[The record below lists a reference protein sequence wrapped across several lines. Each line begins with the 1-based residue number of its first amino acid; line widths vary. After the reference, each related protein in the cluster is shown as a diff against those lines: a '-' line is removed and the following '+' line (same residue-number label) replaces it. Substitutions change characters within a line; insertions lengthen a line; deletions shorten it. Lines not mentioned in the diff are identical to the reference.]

1 MANFSYRNRNYNASF
16 SINANGQKILVIT
29 NPDRVELHVKN
40 GEHIAIRKELNGNKR
55 EIDLKEPQQKDFYDG
70 LIREARKV
78 AEKEESDRNAK
89 DAFNQ
94 RVDEEYRNNDE
105 SVFNQQV
112 DREYEAQ
119 VDFNKTL
126 NIAVVGNVSSGKSS
140 LINAILMR
148 HRNNAVADV
157 GATSGVTTEL
167 NILRLNDERV
177 RLIDSPGL
185 GDIRKEN
192 SAVTKEFLKHIDIG
206 ILVVTGSA
214 DASQKQYFDDLR
226 ANCTRVFLVLNK
238 CDQWDNYKSQALEDV
253 KEQWKQCLGVDK
265 IYAVCA
271 LGYDK
276 QLPNN
281 FSLDIRGVNELR
293 EDIEVFLESE
303 GKKLL
308 LARHMGDKKSY
319 AQGIIVT
326 AVTAVGVQAALPGKA
341 FFITATQMAAI
352 TSLYYLYTGKVLSK
366 GAVLALLPVFAGQA
380 VATNVF
386 LFFTSFIPP
395 TGVVE
400 IAAAITAI
408 SITSAML
415 AAVNFVLSSGIE
427 LTEKDTTGILKN
439 KFNEYRNRVGT
450 ILKRLG
456 MTDIRNLGSLNFK
469 DIIDG
474 LF

>member
-1 MANFSYRNRNYNASF
+1 MATFSYKNRNYTASF
-16 SINANGQKILVIT
+16 SANANSQQILVVT
-29 NPDRVELHVKN
+29 NSERVELHIKN
-40 GEHIAIRKELNGNKR
+40 ADHKAIRKDVQGNNR
-55 EIDLKEPQQKDFYDG
+55 EIDLEEPQRKDFYDG
-70 LIREARKV
+70 LIQEARKV
-78 AEKEESDRNAK
+78 AEKEENDCNA
-89 DAFNQ
+89 
-94 RVDEEYRNNDE
+94 E
-105 SVFNQQV
+105 SVFNKQV
-112 DREYEAQ
+112 DTEYAAQ
-119 VDFNKTL
+119 IDFNKTL

-140 LINAILMR
+140 LINALLMR
-148 HRNNAVADV
+148 NRENAVADV

-185 GDIRKEN
+185 GDIQKEN
-192 SAVTKEFLKHIDIG
+192 SDITREFLKHIDIG

-214 DASQKQYFDDLR
+214 DASQKQYFDELR

-238 CDQWDNYKSQALEDV
+238 RDQWDNYRPQALEDV
-253 KEQWKQCLGVDK
+253 KEQWKQCLGVNE

-271 LGYDK
+271 LGYDE
-276 QLPNN
+276 QLPDD
-281 FSLDIRGVNELR
+281 FPLDIRGVNELR

-319 AQGIIVT
+319 AKGIIVT
-326 AVTAVGVQAALPGKA
+326 AVAAVGFQALLPGKA
-341 FFITATQMAAI
+341 FYITATQMAAI
-352 TSLYYLYTGKVLSK
+352 TSLYYLYTGTILSG

-380 VATNVF
+380 AATTGF
-386 LFFTSFIPP
+386 LFFISFIPP
-395 TGVVE
+395 TGILE

-427 LTEKDTTGILKN
+427 LTEKDTTGILKA
-439 KFNEYRNRVGT
+439 KFNEYRSRVVT

-456 MTDIRNLGSLNFK
+456 MTDIRKLGSLNFK

>member
-1 MANFSYRNRNYNASF
+1 MANFSYKNRNYIASF

-29 NPDRVELHVKN
+29 NSERAEIHIKN
-40 GEHIAIRKELNGNKR
+40 GDRKAIRKDLQGNNR
-55 EIDLKEPQQKDFYDG
+55 EIDLQEPQCQEFYDG
-70 LIREARKV
+70 LIRQARRV
-78 AEKEESDRNAK
+78 AEQEENDRNA
-89 DAFNQ
+89 
-94 RVDEEYRNNDE
+94 E
-105 SVFNQQV
+105 SVFNRQV
-112 DREYEAQ
+112 DTEYAEQ
-119 VDFNKTL
+119 VQDFNKTL
-126 NIAVVGNVSSGKSS
+126 NIAIIGNVSSGKSS
-140 LINAILMR
+140 LINALLMR
-148 HRNNAVADV
+148 NRDNFVAEV

-185 GDIRKEN
+185 GDIRREN
-192 SAVTKEFLKHIDIG
+192 SDITREFLKHIDIG

-226 ANCTRVFLVLNK
+226 TNCTHVFLVLNK
-238 CDQWDNYKSQALEDV
+238 CDQWDDYRPQALENV
-253 KEQWKQCLGVDK
+253 KNQWRKCLGVDT

-271 LGYDK
+271 FGYDK
-276 QLPNN
+276 QLPDNIA
-281 FSLDIRGVNELR
+281 LDIRGVDKLR
-293 EDIEVFLESE
+293 EDIELFLDSE

-308 LARHMGDKKSY
+308 LARHMGDKKNY
-319 AQGIIVT
+319 AKGIIVG
-326 AVTAVGVQAALPGKA
+326 AVAAVGIQAIFPGKA

-352 TSLYYLYTGKVLSK
+352 TSLYYLYTGQVLSK

-395 TGVVE
+395 TGVIE

-415 AAVNFVLSSGIE
+415 AAVDFVLSSGIE
-427 LTEKDTTGILKN
+427 LTEKDTTGILKA
-439 KFNEYRNRVGT
+439 KFNEYRSRAGS
-450 ILKRLG
+450 ILKQVGL
-456 MTDIRNLGSLNFK
+456 TDITKLGSLNFK

>member
-1 MANFSYRNRNYNASF
+1 MATFSYKDRNYTASF
-16 SINANGQKILVIT
+16 SVNANNQQILVIT
-29 NPDRVELHVKN
+29 NPEKVELHIKN
-40 GEHIAIRKELNGNKR
+40 GNRKATRKDLQGNNR
-55 EIDLKEPQQKDFYDG
+55 EIDLEEPQRKDFYDG
-70 LIREARKV
+70 LIEEARKV
-78 AEKEESDRNAK
+78 AEKEENDRNA
-89 DAFNQ
+89 
-94 RVDEEYRNNDE
+94 E

-112 DREYEAQ
+112 DTEYAGQ
-119 VDFNKTL
+119 VQDFNKTL

-148 HRNNAVADV
+148 KREDAVADV

-192 SAVTKEFLKHIDIG
+192 SAITREFLKHIDIG

-214 DASQKQYFDDLR
+214 DASQKQYFDELR

-238 CDQWDNYKSQALEDV
+238 CDQWDNYKPQALEDV
-253 KEQWKQCLGVDK
+253 KEQWKQCLGVDE

-276 QLPNN
+276 QLPDD
-281 FSLDIRGVNELR
+281 FPLDIRGVNELR
-293 EDIEVFLESE
+293 EDIEIFLDSE

-319 AQGIIVT
+319 AKGIIVT
-326 AVTAVGVQAALPGKA
+326 AVAAVGIQAALPGKA

-352 TSLYYLYTGKVLSK
+352 TSLYYLYTGEILSK

-395 TGVVE
+395 TGIVE
-400 IAAAITAI
+400 VAAAITAI

-427 LTEKDTTGILKN
+427 LTEKDTTGILKD

-450 ILKRLG
+450 TLKRLG

>member
-1 MANFSYRNRNYNASF
+1 MATFSYKDRNYTASF
-16 SINANGQKILVIT
+16 SVNANSQQIIVIT
-29 NPDRVELHVKN
+29 NPEKVELHIKN
-40 GEHIAIRKELNGNKR
+40 GNRKATKKDLQGNNR
-55 EIDLKEPQQKDFYDG
+55 EIDLEEPQRKDFYDG
-70 LIREARKV
+70 LIQEARKV
-78 AEKEESDRNAK
+78 AEKEENDRNA
-89 DAFNQ
+89 
-94 RVDEEYRNNDE
+94 E
-105 SVFNQQV
+105 SVFNKQV
-112 DREYEAQ
+112 DTEYAAQ
-119 VDFNKTL
+119 IDFNKTL

-140 LINAILMR
+140 LINASLMR
-148 HRNNAVADV
+148 NRNNAVADV

-192 SAVTKEFLKHIDIG
+192 SAITREFIKHIDIG

-226 ANCTRVFLVLNK
+226 ANCTSVFLVLNK
-238 CDQWDNYKSQALEDV
+238 RDQWDNYRPEALEDV

-276 QLPNN
+276 QLPDD
-281 FSLDIRGVNELR
+281 FPLDIRGVNELR
-293 EDIEVFLESE
+293 EDIEVFLDSE

-308 LARHMGDKKSY
+308 LARHMSDKKSY
-319 AQGIIVT
+319 AKGIIVT
-326 AVTAVGVQAALPGKA
+326 AVTAVGVQAIFPGRA
-341 FFITATQMAAI
+341 FYITATQMGAI
-352 TSLYYLYTGKVLSK
+352 TYLYYIYTGKVLSK
-366 GAVLALLPVFAGQA
+366 GSVLALLPVFAGQA

-400 IAAAITAI
+400 VAAAITAI

-450 ILKRLG
+450 VLERLG

>member
-1 MANFSYRNRNYNASF
+1 MATFSYKNRNYTASF
-16 SINANGQKILVIT
+16 SVNANSKQILVIT
-29 NPDRVELHVKN
+29 NPEKVELHIKN
-40 GEHIAIRKELNGNKR
+40 GDRIATRKDPQGNNR
-55 EIDLKEPQQKDFYDG
+55 EVDLEEPQRKDFYDG

-78 AEKEESDRNAK
+78 AEKEENDRNA
-89 DAFNQ
+89 
-94 RVDEEYRNNDE
+94 E
-105 SVFNQQV
+105 SVFNKQV
-112 DREYEAQ
+112 DTEYAAQ
-119 VDFNKTL
+119 IDFNKTL

-140 LINAILMR
+140 LINALLMR
-148 HRNNAVADV
+148 NRNNAVAEV

-192 SAVTKEFLKHIDIG
+192 SAITREFLKHIDIG

-214 DASQKQYFDDLR
+214 DASQKQYFDELR
-226 ANCTRVFLVLNK
+226 TSCTRVFLVLNK
-238 CDQWDNYKSQALEDV
+238 RDQWDSYKPQALEDV

-276 QLPNN
+276 QLPDD
-281 FSLDIRGVNELR
+281 FPLDTRGVNELR
-293 EDIEVFLESE
+293 EDIEVFLDSE

-308 LARHMGDKKSY
+308 LARHMSDKKSY
-319 AQGIIVT
+319 AKGIIVT
-326 AVTAVGVQAALPGKA
+326 AVTAVGVQAIFPGRA
-341 FFITATQMAAI
+341 FYITATQMGAI
-352 TSLYYLYTGKVLSK
+352 TYLYYIYTGKVLSK
-366 GAVLALLPVFAGQA
+366 GSVLALLPVFAGQA

-400 IAAAITAI
+400 VAAAITAI

-415 AAVNFVLSSGIE
+415 AAVNFVLSSGVE
-427 LTEKDTTGILKN
+427 LTEKDTTGILKT

-456 MTDIRNLGSLNFK
+456 MTDIRKGASQF
-469 DIIDG
+469 G
-474 LF
+474 TE

>member
-1 MANFSYRNRNYNASF
+1 MATFSYKDRNYTASF
-16 SINANGQKILVIT
+16 SVNANSQQILVII
-29 NPDRVELHVKN
+29 NPERVELHIKN
-40 GEHIAIRKELNGNKR
+40 GDRKATRKDLQGNNR
-55 EIDLKEPQQKDFYDG
+55 EIDLEESQRKDFYDG
-70 LIREARKV
+70 LIQEARKV
-78 AEKEESDRNAK
+78 AEKEENDHNA
-89 DAFNQ
+89 
-94 RVDEEYRNNDE
+94 E
-105 SVFNQQV
+105 SVFNKQV
-112 DREYEAQ
+112 DTEYAAQ
-119 VDFNKTL
+119 IDFNKTL

-148 HRNNAVADV
+148 NRNNAVADV

-185 GDIRKEN
+185 GDIQKEN
-192 SAVTKEFLKHIDIG
+192 SDITREFLKHIDIG

-214 DASQKQYFDDLR
+214 DASQKQYFDELR

-238 CDQWDNYKSQALEDV
+238 RDQWDNYRPQALEDV
-253 KEQWKQCLGVDK
+253 KEQWKQCLGVDA

-271 LGYDK
+271 LGYDE
-276 QLPNN
+276 QLPDD
-281 FSLDIRGVNELR
+281 FPLDIRGVNELR

-319 AQGIIVT
+319 AKGIIVT
-326 AVTAVGVQAALPGKA
+326 ALAAVGFQALLPGKA
-341 FFITATQMAAI
+341 FYITATQMAAI
-352 TSLYYLYTGKVLSK
+352 TSLYYLYTGTILSK

-380 VATNVF
+380 AATTVF
-386 LFFTSFIPP
+386 LFFISFIPP
-395 TGVVE
+395 TGILE

-427 LTEKDTTGILKN
+427 LTEKDTTGILKA
-439 KFNEYRNRVGT
+439 KFNEYRNRVST
-450 ILKRLG
+450 VLKRLG

>member
-1 MANFSYRNRNYNASF
+1 MATFSYKDRNYTASF
-16 SINANGQKILVIT
+16 SVNANNQQILVIT
-29 NPDRVELHVKN
+29 NPEKVELHIKN
-40 GEHIAIRKELNGNKR
+40 GNRKATRKDLQGNNR
-55 EIDLKEPQQKDFYDG
+55 EIDLEEPQRKDFYDG
-70 LIREARKV
+70 LIEEARKV
-78 AEKEESDRNAK
+78 AEKEENDRNA
-89 DAFNQ
+89 
-94 RVDEEYRNNDE
+94 E

-112 DREYEAQ
+112 DTEYAGQ
-119 VDFNKTL
+119 VQDFNKTL

-148 HRNNAVADV
+148 KREDAVADV

-238 CDQWDNYKSQALEDV
+238 CDQWDNYRPQALEDV

-276 QLPNN
+276 QLPDD
-281 FSLDIRGVNELR
+281 FPLDIRGVNELR
-293 EDIEVFLESE
+293 EDVDVFLDSE

-308 LARHMGDKKSY
+308 FARHMGDKKPY
-319 AQGIIVT
+319 AKGIIIA
-326 AVTAVGVQAALPGKA
+326 AVSAVGIQAIFPGRA
-341 FFITATQMAAI
+341 AFITATQVGAI
-352 TSLYYLYTGKVLSK
+352 VSLYYLYTGNILSK
-366 GAVLALLPVFAGQA
+366 GTALALLPVFIGQS
-380 VATNVF
+380 VATNLF
-386 LFFTSFIPP
+386 LWVSSILPP

-400 IAAAITAI
+400 VSAAITAT
-408 SITSAML
+408 SITYAML
-415 AAVNFVLSSGIE
+415 AAVDFVLFSGLD
-427 LTEKDTTGILKN
+427 LTEKDILKN
-439 KFNEYRNRVGT
+439 KYNEYKNLLGS
-450 ILKRLG
+450 ILRRLG
-456 MTDIRNLGSLNFK
+456 MTDVRNLGSLNFK